1 MAKSRQF
8 CKLKSVCVG
17 WLGQH
22 LDFAYIDAV
31 VRRNERKLC
40 LSSTKVMI

>member
-8 CKLKSVCVG
+8 YKLKSVCVG

-22 LDFAYIDAV
+22 LDFALY
-31 VRRNERKLC
+31 RRRSAAE
-40 LSSTKVMI
+40 